1 MSAFGIS
8 AMSPAAVT
16 FTGAATRHSPSPR
29 PGAAVALTPNAASA
43 TAHEVVASVGILGS
57 ALGVGSGGDGVVDAG
72 VAAVVFAGFAVV
84 AGTAVAGGIT
94 AATTAGFAAGAGV
107 VAVAAGCGVGLSN
120 GAAAAAFTGA
130 AASCGAGA
138 GVTAAGAVAG
148 ALAAAVAGAGAGV
161 AVASP
166 GRRLGTGTGPLATAA
181 SVAGV
186 VVRGRVVC
194 RAAVDP
200 KPLSSRLVK

>member
-107 VAVAAGCGVGLSN
+107 DAAVATLAAVGLAAAGCATGGETGV
-120 GAAAAAFTGA
+120 AAALTTDLAADAGI
-130 AASCGAGA
+130 GAGI
-138 GVTAAGAVAG
+138 
-148 ALAAAVAGAGAGV
+148 
-161 AVASP
+161 
-166 GRRLGTGTGPLATAA
+166 
-181 SVAGV
+181 
-186 VVRGRVVC
+186 
-194 RAAVDP
+194 
-200 KPLSSRLVK
+200 